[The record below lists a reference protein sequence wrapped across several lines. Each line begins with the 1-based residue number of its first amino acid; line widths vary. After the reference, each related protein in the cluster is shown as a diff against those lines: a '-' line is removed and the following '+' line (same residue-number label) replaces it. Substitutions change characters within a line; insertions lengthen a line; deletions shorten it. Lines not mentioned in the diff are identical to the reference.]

1 MTTVKASMDLRTDI
15 QPGDFGNVVA
25 FQGREYA
32 EQYGL
37 DIRFEA
43 QVAEAVSG
51 FALAYGEDPE
61 AGRMWLVED
70 DDGLYGCIAVTRET
84 PTRARLRWF
93 LISPRARGQGLGRRL
108 LAEALAYAR
117 QRFDLIDLVTF
128 SELTTAAHLY
138 LSSGFELLEATPQ
151 NDWGREIELRRYQLR
166 FD

>member
-1 MTTVKASMDLRTDI
+1 MTVKASVDLRTDI

-37 DIRFEA
+37 DIRFR
-43 QVAEAVSG
+43 
-51 FALAYGEDPE
+51 E

-70 DDGLYGCIAVTRET
+70 DEGLYGCIAVTRET

-93 LISPRARGQGLGRRL
+93 LISPRARGQGLGRQL

-117 QRFDLIDLVTF
+117 ERFDLIDLVTF

-138 LSSGFELLEATPQ
+138 LSAGFELMETTPQ